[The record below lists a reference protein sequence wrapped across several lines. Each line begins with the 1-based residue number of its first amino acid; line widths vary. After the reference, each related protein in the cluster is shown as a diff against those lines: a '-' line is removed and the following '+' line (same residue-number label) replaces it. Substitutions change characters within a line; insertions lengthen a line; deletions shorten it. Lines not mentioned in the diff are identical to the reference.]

1 MEPFKYNVL
10 PGRYRHFKGNEYEVL
25 GMAGT
30 SETEEEMVVYRAL
43 YGERGLWVRRPP
55 CGARL
60 WSGTAGCSRALC
72 ASKNKRR
79 AAAENAY
86 KKRSFRV
93 HPEGPF
99 TFCCALHGAA
109 FFIYL

>member
-25 GMAGT
+25 GMARH
-30 SETEEEMVVYRAL
+30 SETE
-43 YGERGLWVRRPP
+43 GEWWCTAPCTVSAASGCARPP